1 MRFSVIKAIFPQI
14 LFEAEGGGGAPAAPA
29 TEAPAAPATEAPAGA
44 SDGPWYKQAGVA
56 DEHHQWLQGKQFAD
70 VDTALSSYRSLEGI
84 IGRERLAVPK
94 DAEDQSAYDAIYK
107 TLGRP
112 DSPDKYELPE
122 NSKIDGD
129 QWKVFAP
136 IFHEAGV
143 SQNQAAQILSA
154 YEARATE
161 LHEAA
166 EVERTNQETAQIA
179 ALEKEWGSAH
189 EANTDIASR
198 AFRALGL
205 DEAMSD
211 KIEQAL
217 GYDATMK
224 LFHKIGSGMSESRLI
239 QDGRPGDAGAGS
251 TLEGAQNKLDALLND
266 KEFTER
272 YNNSDPRVRKPAI
285 DQVEEIQKQ
294 IAALKGAR

>member
-1 MRFSVIKAIFPQI
+1 MRFSVIRTIFPQL
-14 LFEAEGGGGAPAAPA
+14 LFEAEGGGGGAETPAPAGEAPTGGAPAA
-29 TEAPAAPATEAPAGA
+29 
-44 SDGPWYKQAGVA
+44 DGPWYKQAGIA
-56 DEHHQWLQGKQFAD
+56 DDHHSWLESKQFAD
-70 VDTALSSYRSLEGI
+70 MNTALASYRSLEGV
-84 IGRERLAVPK
+84 IGRDRLAVPK

-129 QWKVFAP
+129 QWKAFAP

-143 SQNQAAQILSA
+143 SQKQAAQILSA

-166 EVERTNQETAQIA
+166 EVERANQETAQIA

-189 EANTDIASR
+189 KANSDIASR

-205 DEAMSD
+205 DEATTD
-211 KIEQAL
+211 KVEQAI

-239 QDGRPGDAGAGS
+239 QDGEPGDQGAGT
-251 TLEGAQNKLDALLND
+251 TLEGAQKKLDALLHD
-266 KEFTER
+266 AEFSKR
-272 YNNSDPRVRKPAI
+272 YHNSDPRVRQPAI
-285 DQVEEIQKQ
+285 EQVEAIQKQ
-294 IAALKGAR
+294 IAELKGGR